1 MSEYNVS
8 KLISIMKDGFADT
21 QNNTGRILL
30 ETVAK
35 HPQVNVDV
43 DDKMISNLVSR
54 KKDVHTAIK
63 SGAGKREVMKFAR
76 GEVIKNVMDKI
87 NPLLMD
93 DVCTQIL
100 DEMSSDR
107 TVSDGFCNKMQQ
119 LYADENFVDF
129 ITDSILYALSKTN
142 LPAESKPQIDDFLL
156 LEEAD
161 YKCPIEG
168 KKLWKKVKGKYEY
181 SYRVVKIFPEGLSDE
196 KATQFNVVYPKPRD
210 LDLDENKIALC
221 EDCAE
226 KYLADPTLEEY
237 ERLLDCKGR
246 LKRRYDREKIAADYG
261 VEDQI
266 VDVIKAI
273 SDIDVETQLQP
284 FTDALE
290 LKEKILP
297 ENFEL
302 ELSIKDD
309 VVRYYPFIEKQFSL
323 LDGAQGATFTLIRS
337 EVATCYNR
345 YVLEGGDQSEIYY
358 ALVDWLLKAKGL
370 GEKHRTAATVMISF
384 FVQNCAVF
392 EKYNSAGAKQ
402 DGGVDDETSQ

>member
-35 HPQVNVDV
+35 HPLVNVDV
-43 DDKMISNLVSR
+43 DDKMVSNLVKR
-54 KKDVHTAIK
+54 KTDVHTAIK

-76 GEVIKNVMDKI
+76 DEVTKNVLDRI

-100 DEMSSDR
+100 DAMSSDR
-107 TVSDGFCNKMQQ
+107 SVSDGFCSRMQQ

-142 LPAESKPQIDDFLL
+142 LPAETKPQIGDFLL

-161 YKCPIEG
+161 NKCPIEG
-168 KKLWKKVKGKYEY
+168 KKLWKKIKGKYEY
-181 SYRVVKIFPEGLSDE
+181 SYRVVKIYPEGLSKE
-196 KATQFNVVYPKPRD
+196 KTEQFNEIYPKPRD

-221 EDCAE
+221 KDCAE
-226 KYLADPTLEEY
+226 KYLADPTIEEY

-246 LKRRYDREKIAADYG
+246 LRRRYDREKIATDYG

-273 SDIDVETQLQP
+273 SDIDSTTKLQP

-302 ELSIKDD
+302 ELSITDD
-309 VVRYYPFIEKQFSL
+309 VIRYYPYIEKQFSL

-370 GEKHRTAATVMISF
+370 GEKHRTAATIMISF

-392 EKYNSAGAKQ
+392 EKYNADSKTQNGDIA
-402 DGGVDDETSQ
+402 DETTK